1 MAKKGKTEANE
12 EEQARMALEA
22 AKIKQAGE
30 EGEEAKQEMQAP
42 QITPEMKKEFERI
55 TSHLKSLKQKLVK
68 KFPFILAIGLL
79 PPQASKVIEEE
90 EEVEKE
96 NPEEKLMHVIILV
109 PDKNEK
115 DAGKIK
121 IEAINGVRGIK
132 PRVWIHIKTLNEL
145 WKDCLER
152 RFDLVNA
159 IANSFPL
166 HDKAIMGILRAA
178 SIHCSMLLKK
188 FSHYIVSY
196 VFVGSFIRGEA
207 TPASDVDV
215 YVLIDDTDVR
225 EHKRYEIRDKLFRL
239 INEYAAQA
247 VYMAGVKNTLHCQAF
262 ILTDFWERVR
272 DAEPV
277 IFTMIRDGAPLYDV
291 RTFIPWKLLLNM
303 GKIIGTPEA
312 MEKMIKFGDEIEER
326 IHEDLNKTI
335 DYLHA
340 SVMVPAQGVL
350 MFYGCEPPT
359 AQETI
364 KYMEEIFVD
373 KEKLLERKYVDFLKK
388 VRGLYKKLEHN
399 EMKGLT
405 GKDVDDLLKESCDYR
420 DRLRKLGEQIE
431 KKVGQDIVSK
441 INEEAIL
448 LVEKIVGK
456 SSGPEMIKKFAK
468 IIEQGKLPSN
478 ALRLFNKAISQKNA
492 LTKGKLSRT
501 ELYEARKD
509 GQQLLRLLT
518 EYAQRK
524 DILEAE
530 KIRFPAR
537 IADKEAELYI
547 FDKDVYVILDMKEKE
562 IKKIMLDQ
570 NKIVNSSKDELD
582 HALKKEPKQGKL
594 NNEILLKI
602 EKLLGKKVE
611 ILI

>member
-1 MAKKGKTEANE
+1 MAKKEKQAE
-12 EEQARMALEA
+12 EEVAEA
-22 AKIKQAGE
+22 GNA
-30 EGEEAKQEMQAP
+30 EAKPEMQAP

-68 KFPFILAIGLL
+68 KFPFILGIGLL

-115 DAGKIK
+115 DIGKIK
-121 IEAINGVRGIK
+121 IEAIKGVNGIK
-132 PRVWIHIKTLNEL
+132 PRVWIHIKTLSDV

-196 VFVGSFIRGEA
+196 VFVGSFIRGDA
-207 TPASDVDV
+207 TPTSDVDV

-312 MEKMIKFGDEIEER
+312 MEKMVKFGEEVEER
-326 IHEDLNKTI
+326 IHDDINKFI
-335 DYLHA
+335 DYIHA
-340 SVMVPAQGVL
+340 SVMVPSQGVL

-359 AQETI
+359 PKETI
-364 KYMEEIFVD
+364 QLMEDIFIT
-373 KEKLLERKYVDFLKK
+373 KEKLLEKKYLDFLKK
-388 VRGLYKKLEHN
+388 VRDLYKKLEHN
-399 EMKGLT
+399 EIKGLT
-405 GKDVDDLLKESCDYR
+405 GKDIDDLLKESCDYR
-420 DRLRKLGEQIE
+420 ERLRKLGEQIE
-431 KKVGQDIVSK
+431 RKVGQGIVYK
-441 INEEAIL
+441 INAEAIL

-456 SSGPEMIKKFAK
+456 SSEQEMIRKFAK
-468 IIEQGKLPSN
+468 VIEQGKLPSD

-492 LTKGKLSRT
+492 LAKGKLSRT
-501 ELYEARKD
+501 ELYEARRD

-524 DILEAE
+524 EILEAE
-530 KIRFPAR
+530 KIRFPAK

-547 FDKDVYVILDMKEKE
+547 FEKNIYIIPDVKEKE
-562 IKKIMLDQ
+562 VKKIIIEQ
-570 NKIVNSSKDELD
+570 NKIVESSKDEID
-582 HALKKEPKQGKL
+582 NALKKESKQGKL
-594 NNEILLKI
+594 SNEILLKV
-602 EKLLGKKVE
+602 EKLLGKKIE